1 MSFKTV
7 DFWHAVLMRVA
18 ALFTIGYWT
27 EYFTSGRVRTSDDPA
42 YVEFENAFP
51 LADGYMA
58 VCLLAS
64 ARLLRKERPG
74 AVPTGIAA
82 GSAMVYLAGMDILYN
97 LQHGKYQK
105 MTSEMGLE
113 ALINGFS
120 LVFGPWTMMRLW
132 RARKR
137 LGA

>member
-1 MSFKTV
+1 MSVKTA

-27 EYFTSGRVRTSDDPA
+27 EYFTSGNVRTSDDPA

-58 VCLLAS
+58 VCLLVS

-74 AVPTGIAA
+74 AVPAGIAA

-97 LQHGKYQK
+97 VQHGKYRK
-105 MTSEMGLE
+105 MNSEMGLE
-113 ALINGFS
+113 TLINGFS
-120 LVFGPWTMMRLW
+120 LVFGPWTMIRLW